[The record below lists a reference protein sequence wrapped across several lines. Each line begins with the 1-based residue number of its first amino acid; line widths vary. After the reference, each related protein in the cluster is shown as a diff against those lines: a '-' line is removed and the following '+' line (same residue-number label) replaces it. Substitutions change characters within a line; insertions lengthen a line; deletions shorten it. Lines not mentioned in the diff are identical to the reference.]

1 MHDDGAACRPAPP
14 LHHRR
19 EVVATGQAGGSR
31 QQRRGVSRAEEC
43 SGRQFAATLA
53 APRGHDGAPG
63 AGPHAQPEPMS
74 PRAATVVRLER
85 ALALGHGCRSPGARC
100 SVLICAGSQRRI
112 TAVGDCIAGLR
123 SVGHPLPAPA
133 ALLQAGPTRHATRTG
148 RGESTQEYP
157 PVGGRPREPMR
168 PRPAPSKRASP
179 VTAGPT
185 RRYSGDAC
193 YPGVLVAGAD
203 VAQRACS
210 CGAGRQAED
219 GLRADTSGIWGVC
232 RSLLLTVHPQLW
244 TTLWTPGSPEVHDL
258 KSTTGRRGSQ
268 RGVRAANRPRPG
280 VERGRPRALHR
291 HTVAAAT
298 RVDAGHPPDRPAG
311 WNGAAGGTQ

>member
-1 MHDDGAACRPAPP
+1 MHDDGAAGRPAAPR
-14 LHHRR
+14 HRRR

-123 SVGHPLPAPA
+123 SVIPCRHRRHCFKRVPHGTQPERVVARAHKSTRRWAGDLASLCGRDRRRQNERLPS
-133 ALLQAGPTRHATRTG
+133 LQGRHAVTPVMLAIPEFLWQRQTLLNVPALAAPEDRRRTV
-148 RGESTQEYP
+148 Y
-157 PVGGRPREPMR
+157 
-168 PRPAPSKRASP
+168 
-179 VTAGPT
+179 
-185 RRYSGDAC
+185 
-193 YPGVLVAGAD
+193 
-203 VAQRACS
+203 
-210 CGAGRQAED
+210 
-219 GLRADTSGIWGVC
+219 GLI
-232 RSLLLTVHPQLW
+232 
-244 TTLWTPGSPEVHDL
+244 
-258 KSTTGRRGSQ
+258 RRGF
-268 RGVRAANRPRPG
+268 GECA
-280 VERGRPRALHR
+280 
-291 HTVAAAT
+291 
-298 RVDAGHPPDRPAG
+298 DRCC
-311 WNGAAGGTQ
+311 